1 VAVLLLTAGIASA
14 VSLARSG
21 SSGDQGDPLRF
32 TVIEGLTINQIL
44 EWLAGETTYDREQLG
59 TALLDGSVTSRL
71 LPAPPRT
78 LRDWEGLLF
87 PDTYQVDQDATPAQI
102 LQLLADTAA
111 ARVESIDW
119 SHLDAFGLTPYDGIV
134 IASMIEREA
143 ATAVDRPLISSVI
156 FNRLEIGM
164 RLQID
169 ATVVYALGGYPEGGL
184 TYTDLE
190 IDSPY
195 NTYRI
200 DALPPTPIAAPGLA
214 SLQAAA
220 APADTGYFFYV
231 LADEDGN
238 HAFAA
243 TYDEFLVLVE
253 QSRERGLIP

>member
-1 VAVLLLTAGIASA
+1 MAVLLLTAGIVSA
-14 VSLARSG
+14 VSLARTRG
-21 SSGDQGDPLRF
+21 SDEADPIRF
-32 TVIEGLTINQIL
+32 TVIEGLTINQTL
-44 EWLAGETTYDREQLG
+44 EWLAGETGFDREQLG
-59 TALLDGSVTSRL
+59 TTLLDGSVASSL
-71 LPAPPRT
+71 LPTAPRT

-87 PDTYQVDQDATPAQI
+87 PDTYEVGKDATAADI
-102 LQLLADTAA
+102 LQLMADTAA
-111 ARVESIDW
+111 ARVGSLDW
-119 SHLDAFGLTPYDGIV
+119 GHLDALGLTPYDGIV

-143 ATAVDRPLISSVI
+143 ATSVDRPLIASVI

-164 RLQID
+164 HLQID

-184 TYTDLE
+184 TYDDLE

-195 NTYRI
+195 NTYLI

-220 APADTGYFFYV
+220 NPADTGYFFYV

-253 QSRERGLIP
+253 ASRERGLLP